1 MYVMKT
7 KKMYSLVLKLGIV
20 FFAFFFLYKQLNTQI
35 SSNQFNNLN
44 LSISIKNNIF
54 LFVIVVLMMFLNW
67 FLEAYKWKFLIKKIE
82 KVSFLTSIR
91 AVFSGIT
98 VSAFT
103 PNRIGEY
110 GGRVFCLHKADRV
123 KAVLIT
129 VIGSFAQ
136 LIVTLFFGF
145 LGLIFLPNFLPELK
159 NSLLKINY
167 GNYIFSTILI
177 VFVFLSI
184 ILFIKTPLL
193 TTILNKFRF
202 LKKYRKYNSVFS
214 FYNSKELLLIL
225 FLSVLRY
232 FVFTAQFYLLLNLF
246 NINLNYFSFMTLS
259 SVMLLIISIVPSIV
273 ITEIGIRASVSL
285 FLFSL
290 ISNNSI
296 GILSATFLLWIINL
310 LTPALIG
317 IIFIFS
323 LKFFRK

>member
-1 MYVMKT
+1 MKT

-20 FFAFFFLYKQLNTQI
+20 FFAFFFLYKQLISQI

-54 LFVIVVLMMFLNW
+54 LFVIVIFMMFLNW
-67 FLEAYKWKFLIKKIE
+67 FLEAYKWKFLINKIE
-82 KVSFLTSIR
+82 KISFLTSIR

-110 GGRVFCLHKADRV
+110 GGRVFCLDKADRV

-129 VIGSFAQ
+129 VIGSFSQ
-136 LIVTLFFGF
+136 LIVTLCFGF

-184 ILFIKTPLL
+184 ILFIRTPLL

>member
-82 KVSFLTSIR
+82 KISFLTSIR

-98 VSAFT
+98 VSTFT

-110 GGRVFCLHKADRV
+110 GGRVFCLDKADRV

-129 VIGSFAQ
+129 VIGSFSQ
-136 LIVTLFFGF
+136 LIVTLCFGF

>member
-20 FFAFFFLYKQLNTQI
+20 FFAFFFLYKQLITQI

-82 KVSFLTSIR
+82 KISFLTSIR

-98 VSAFT
+98 VSTFT

-110 GGRVFCLHKADRV
+110 GGRVFCLDKADRV

-129 VIGSFAQ
+129 VIGSFSQ
-136 LIVTLFFGF
+136 LIVTLCFGF

-167 GNYIFSTILI
+167 GNYILSTILI
-177 VFVFLSI
+177 FFVFLSI

-193 TTILNKFRF
+193 TTILNKFSF

-214 FYNSKELLLIL
+214 FYNSKELFLIL

-232 FVFTAQFYLLLNLF
+232 LVFTAQFYLLLNLF
-246 NINLNYFSFMTLS
+246 NVNLNYFSFMTLS

-290 ISNNSI
+290 ISNDSI